1 MSKEL
6 NKVCVSCGN
15 SFNGNYCGNCGEKVV
30 IPEERTLK
38 YFFGE
43 VFNAFTFADNK
54 TLKTIR
60 YLFIR
65 PGVLPLRYVEGQ
77 RKLFIAPLPLFLLI
91 NLVYF
96 LFNPLDTFNSH
107 FVNQLSGQPYSGFI
121 QPIAKA
127 AMQQSELTN
136 QFYEAAYNNASQ
148 NISKSILLLFPVLFA
163 FPLWG
168 LFYKKST
175 LLFDHLML
183 SISFMSFVLLGL
195 MLLIPALIIGILTI
209 TGYMGGSANF
219 DWNGSLATGLVISGF
234 CLYLGVALKNFYKVK
249 WLKLI
254 PVTLLL
260 FIGFTFLMYLYRFI
274 LFFLTIW
281 SI

>member
-1 MSKEL
+1 M
-6 NKVCVSCGN
+6 
-15 SFNGNYCGNCGEKVV
+15 
-30 IPEERTLK
+30 
-38 YFFGE
+38 
-43 VFNAFTFADNK
+43 
-54 TLKTIR
+54 
-60 YLFIR
+60 
-65 PGVLPLRYVEGQ
+65 
-77 RKLFIAPLPLFLLI
+77 FIAPLPLFLLI

-107 FVNQLSGQPYSGFI
+107 FVNQLRGQPYSDFI

-127 AMQQSELTN
+127 AMHESGLSN
-136 QFYEAAYNNASQ
+136 QFYESAYNNASQ
-148 NISKSILLLFPVLFA
+148 NISKSILLLFPILFA
-163 FPLWG
+163 FPLWS

-175 LLFDHLML
+175 LLFDHLMF

-195 MLLIPALIIGILTI
+195 MLIIPAIIIAILHLV
-209 TGYMGGSANF
+209 GWMGVAVDF
-219 DWNGSLATGLVISGF
+219 DWNGSLATGLVVSGF
-234 CLYLGVALKNFYKVK
+234 CLYLGAALKNFYKVT

-260 FIGFTFLMYLYRFI
+260 FMVFTFLLYLYRFI